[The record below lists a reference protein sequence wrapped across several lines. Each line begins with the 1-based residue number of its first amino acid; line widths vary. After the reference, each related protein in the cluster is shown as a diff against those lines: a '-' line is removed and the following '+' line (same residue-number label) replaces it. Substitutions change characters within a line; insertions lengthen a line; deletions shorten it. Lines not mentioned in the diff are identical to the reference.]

1 MRELDNLPETGETGA
16 AGSERDNIRHL
27 PPGQCPGSVKLKT
40 LTTRSVQAVS
50 SSRQLPPGQ
59 CPGRVK
65 LKTIT
70 GSVSRWCQAL
80 DTYQVSVQEVSSSR
94 HLPGLSPGGVK
105 PV

>member
-27 PPGQCPGSVKLKT
+27 PPGQCPG
-40 LTTRSVQAVS
+40 
-50 SSRQLPPGQ
+50 
-59 CPGRVK
+59 RVK

-70 GSVSRWCQAL
+70 GSVSRWCQAP
-80 DTYQVSVQEVSSSR
+80 DTYQVSVQAVSSSR
-94 HLPGLSPGGVK
+94 HLPGLSPGDVK

>member
-40 LTTRSVQAVS
+40 
-50 SSRQLPPGQ
+50 
-59 CPGRVK
+59 
-65 LKTIT
+65 IT

-80 DTYQVSVQEVSSSR
+80 DTYQVSVQAVSSSR